1 MRLTAMVVVAAASL
15 FASSAMAAELKCSEV
30 RLIVP
35 YPAGGATDVAARLL
49 GEHLEAAL
57 KKTVVVDNRAG
68 ASSNIGTLSVVRGTP
83 DGCTLLIN
91 ATTIATF
98 PWSFSKLNYDPLKD
112 LAAVGGVGNTP
123 TVQVTS
129 RDGKANDLKG
139 LALWAKEKADGLTFA
154 STGYGLFPHLAAE
167 ELAQLSGAK
176 MSHVPYKGIAQASG
190 DLITGRVDFGSFT
203 LGSVVSLIND
213 GTLKPLAIY
222 ADQRSEL
229 VPKISTT
236 VEQGLKG
243 HDAGVRYLVFAPP
256 STPKD
261 TIALLSSE
269 LSKIVSDPTLKSR
282 FMRIGFDPTPMTADE
297 ASAAMQKAGDDWAPV
312 IKRLNIKLD

>member
-1 MRLTAMVVVAAASL
+1 MRIAAIAAAAASV
-15 FASSAMAAELKCSEV
+15 FVNSAMSAELKCSEV
-30 RLIVP
+30 RLVVP

-49 GEHLEAAL
+49 GEQLETAL
-57 KKTVVVDNRAG
+57 KKTVVVDNRPG
-68 ASSNIGTLSVVRGTP
+68 ASSNIGTLSVVRATP

-98 PWSFSKLNYDPLKD
+98 PWSFSKLSYDPLKD
-112 LAAVGGVGNTP
+112 LAAVGGIGNTP
-123 TVQVTS
+123 TVEVTS
-129 RDGKANDLKG
+129 RDGKANDIKG
-139 LALWAKEKADGLTFA
+139 LVAWAKEKPDGLTFA

-167 ELAQLSGAK
+167 ELAQLSDAK
-176 MSHVPYKGIAQASG
+176 MRHVPYKGIAQASG

-203 LGSVVSLIND
+203 LGSVMSLINE
-213 GTLKPLAIY
+213 GALKPLAIY
-222 ADQRSEL
+222 ADRRSEL
-229 VPKISTT
+229 VPNIPTT

-261 TIALLSSE
+261 TISLLSAV
-269 LSKIVSDPTLKSR
+269 LSKIVSDTKLKPR
-282 FMRIGFDPTPMTADE
+282 FMRIGFDPTPMSAEE
-297 ASAAMQKAGDDWAPV
+297 ASVAMRKAGDDWAPV